1 MAREKQ
7 PQDQRQGT
15 SKATHKSPRMRRR
28 DSVEDALAATHENS
42 VPVLPAFD
50 TPPPPGA
57 SGTLRPNASYARG
70 TLAPNGAGRPRTLAD
85 TTTTFTRNAAPPA
98 SGREPSTTYGSGQ
111 YGGPASASGTSG
123 TSGAS
128 GNSDRSSGAAWYG
141 DGSYSGYDGSL
152 PGGIADEV
160 YDADTY
166 EQGAYA
172 RGARPAGATQSR
184 ALVPGRPSLGL
195 PTLAEDRLPAASG
208 DAASRQ
214 LALKNDDAPDLP
226 AVLIRGASK
235 PLAPYTPIVPRRQ
248 GPRSFLSQFIISMVA
263 VMTIFT
269 VLTLAS
275 PLGHSQAFA
284 GTFQSYANAVPWVP
298 TPTPTP
304 KPTPVPAYVAPAGAN
319 PGQQAVIND
328 IVAVFGPNAN
338 GAINVARC
346 ESGFDPNAWNPYAIG
361 GSHASGV
368 FQILYPSTWS
378 TTSWAGTSPYNYDA
392 NIHAAYQIFSRDGFS
407 WREWSC
413 GIYA

>member
-7 PQDQRQGT
+7 PRERRQGPSDDT
-15 SKATHKSPRMRRR
+15 RTRRR
-28 DSVEDALAATHENS
+28 GTVEDALAATHQNS
-42 VPVLPAFD
+42 VPVLPAYGS
-50 TPPPPGA
+50 TQRTGA
-57 SGTLRPNASYARG
+57 QRS
-70 TLAPNGAGRPRTLAD
+70 RTLAD
-85 TTTTFTRNAAPPA
+85 TTTTATRNTSATNMGRQSGPTGGDQSTGGAYGTYDSHDTYRYPTDYGSPGSPAA
-98 SGREPSTTYGSGQ
+98 SGSGSSSGYGSGAR
-111 YGGPASASGTSG
+111 YERYDARLPAGV
-123 TSGAS
+123 
-128 GNSDRSSGAAWYG
+128 
-141 DGSYSGYDGSL
+141 
-152 PGGIADEV
+152 ADEV

-166 EQGAYA
+166 EQDAYS
-172 RGARPAGATQSR
+172 RGARRQGSSTSR
-184 ALVPGRPSLGL
+184 ALVPGRPTVGL
-195 PTLAEDRLPAASG
+195 PTLPEDFLPAVTG
-208 DAASRQ
+208 DEAERQ
-214 LALKNDDAPDLP
+214 LALKTDGASDVP

-235 PLAPYTPIVPRRQ
+235 PLQPYTPIVPKRQ
-248 GPRSFLSQFIISMVA
+248 GPRSFMSQFIISMVA
-263 VMTIFT
+263 VMTMFT

-304 KPTPVPAYVAPAGAN
+304 KPVVAYAPPAGAN

-328 IVAVFGPNAN
+328 ITAVFGQYAS

-361 GSHASGV
+361 GSHAAGV

-378 TTSWAGTSPYNYDA
+378 TTSWGGYSPYSYDA
-392 NIHAAYQIFSRDGFS
+392 NIHAAYQIFSRDGYS